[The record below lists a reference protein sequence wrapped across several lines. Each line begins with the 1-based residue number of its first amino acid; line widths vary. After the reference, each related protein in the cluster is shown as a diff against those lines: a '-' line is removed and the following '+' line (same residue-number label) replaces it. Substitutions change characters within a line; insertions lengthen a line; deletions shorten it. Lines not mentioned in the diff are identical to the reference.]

1 MTNEEF
7 IDKNKDKLNKEQIKE
22 LNKQN
27 KKEVKEQKREK

>member
-7 IDKNKDKLNKEQIKE
+7 VDKNKDKLNKEQIKE

-27 KKEVKEQKREK
+27 KKEVKEQK